1 MRKCL
6 LAGTIYT
13 GRDNYIIYY
22 FKATDKIVIDSKVGK
37 LYEDK
42 IQFN

>member
-22 FKATDKIVIDSKVGK
+22 LTIKVK
-37 LYEDK
+37 RE
-42 IQFN
+42 II

>member
-13 GRDNYIIYY
+13 GRDKYIIYY
-22 FKATDKIVIDSKVGK
+22 IIEKSRGK

-42 IQFN
+42 IQSN